1 MFIAENKK
9 GMPLDNPP
17 QWFWSLGSLNT
28 FAIHP
33 VLIIFYCFYYSRSS
47 LGGPY
52 SNQKKL
58 FRKRNF
64 KHLAL
69 NSIYFCNF
77 TARTPVLQAKLKTH
91 WD

>member
-47 LGGPY
+47 LGTT
-52 SNQKKL
+52 L
-58 FRKRNF
+58 F
-64 KHLAL
+64 
-69 NSIYFCNF
+69 
-77 TARTPVLQAKLKTH
+77 
-91 WD
+91 